1 MKHRLMSGLLA
12 ALMAATAA
20 FGLAACGGG
29 GEPGG
34 GTSGTGGSGG
44 SGGGSGELPHTHTFA
59 STWTSD
65 EEFHWH
71 AATCEHA
78 NEVSGRAA
86 HDYKNGVCGTCK
98 HAHENHTFEG
108 ITCSVCGYTLADSK
122 LRYEEVYGEDKE
134 TVTGYSVIGW
144 DESETD
150 RANLIVPAE
159 HDGKP
164 VVAIGEMAFYLKDG
178 DETLAFVH
186 LPESVK
192 DLGSY
197 AFYGCSALKS
207 IDLGHVENMDMA
219 AFYNCTGLESAE
231 MGALKNLGQY
241 AFYGSGVRKLSFG
254 KAFSTEAD
262 VFKSNTFPDG
272 LECIEVSAEN
282 TTYATEGGI
291 LYNKGKTELVYVPK
305 CIKGRVSI
313 ADGVTEIKGL
323 ATHFKNHTHLT
334 SLTIPASVT
343 SIQNGFLL
351 KSFDGCSSL
360 AEIYNLSQVEIADL
374 SDFGLKEGAVI
385 HTALSQKSVVTD
397 PDEDGFV
404 WRTDADVL
412 HTYLGQEKQLTLP
425 DGHDGKPYAVA
436 ARAFYGSDLTKVT
449 VSTKVTSLG
458 EDCFHTSKAL
468 TEVVMQEGI
477 EELGVGAFYNCTALK
492 KISIPKSVT
501 KIGAGAFAMITGE
514 GVLERV
520 DYAGTVS
527 EWAAIYFGNEY
538 SNIFVNDAK
547 EKQATLYLGDGNPLP
562 AKITIEGIEKVSQ
575 DAFYGAPVEE
585 VVLGKG
591 VKEVG
596 QDAFAYCADLKSV
609 VIGKD
614 MENFYHAFPN
624 GSPIETLYYEG
635 TQETWATLNNG
646 NGGSSALRSAAVSYF
661 SAQSPSADQW
671 GRSDKWWH
679 YGADGSVT
687 PWTK

>member
-12 ALMAATAA
+12 AMMAATTA
-20 FGLAACGGG
+20 FGFAACGGG
-29 GEPGG
+29 GGNDNPP
-34 GTSGTGGSGG
+34 SPS
-44 SGGGSGELPHTHTFA
+44 PHTHTFA
-59 STWTSD
+59 STWTAD

-71 AATCEHA
+71 EATCTDTDEQKD
-78 NEVSGRAA
+78 RAA

-98 HAHENHTFEG
+98 YAHKNHTYEG
-108 ITCSVCGYTLADSK
+108 ITCSVCGYTLSDSK
-122 LRYEEVYGEDKE
+122 LQYEEVLGEDGE

-159 HDGKP
+159 HNGKP

-197 AFYGCSALKS
+197 AFYGCSALES
-207 IDLGHVENMDMA
+207 IDLGHVENVERA

-231 MGALKNLGQY
+231 MGALKNLGQS

-262 VFKSNTFPDG
+262 VFKSNTFPDV
-272 LECIEVSAEN
+272 LESIEVSGEN
-282 TTYATEGGI
+282 TTYATENGI
-291 LYNKGKTELVYVPK
+291 LYNKDKTEIVCVPK
-305 CIKGRVSI
+305 SIKGRVTI
-313 ADGVTEIKGL
+313 ADGVTEIKNSES
-323 ATHFKNHTHLT
+323 HFKNHNRLT
-334 SLTIPASVT
+334 SLTIPASVA
-343 SIQNGFLL
+343 SIEHDFIR
-351 KSFDGCSSL
+351 KSLAGCDTL
-360 AEIYNLSQVEIADL
+360 AEIYNLSQVTIDKL
-374 SDFGLKEGAVI
+374 SDFGLGESTVI
-385 HTALSQKSVVTD
+385 HASLSEKSVVTD

-425 DGHDGKPYAVA
+425 DGHNGKPYAVA

-449 VSTKVTSLG
+449 VSPKVTSLG
-458 EDCFHTSKAL
+458 EDCFHTSAAL

-514 GVLERV
+514 GALERV

-527 EWAAIYFGNEY
+527 EWAAIYFGNAF

-575 DAFYGAPVEE
+575 NAFYGAPVEE

-596 QDAFAYCADLKSV
+596 QDAFAYCANLKSV

-646 NGGSSALRSAAVSYF
+646 NGGSSALRSAEVSYF
-661 SAQSPSADQW
+661 SAQSPSAEQW
-671 GRSDKWWH
+671 GQSDRWWH